1 MLQLASTGPGL
12 TFPDEA
18 DRLSIPVDG
27 WNQALFDARNRPD
40 LRLHRLRYPG
50 NTLPQD
56 PMSLDSPSRDGWTGS
71 ANVKLLQLVAAWR
84 ARSPAATPP
93 VNQMD
98 LSLVT
103 DASLQTPPDDNL
115 LMHTYQDRTSSRWDR
130 QLHRERLT
138 TEWPRASTHR
148 QSKTLGRPLAAT
160 MKTTSLLVLATRA
173 AVRTDRRSCGF
184 TISARTTLG
193 AAIGKSGYWWPCGS
207 ILPSQRTALARS
219 SPCRGHPVT
228 YPTTLTV
235 TWT

>member
-1 MLQLASTGPGL
+1 
-12 TFPDEA
+12 
-18 DRLSIPVDG
+18 
-27 WNQALFDARNRPD
+27 
-40 LRLHRLRYPG
+40 
-50 NTLPQD
+50 
-56 PMSLDSPSRDGWTGS
+56 MSLDSPSRDGWTGS

-84 ARSPAATPP
+84 DRSPAATPP

-115 LMHTYQDRTSSRWDR
+115 LMHTYHASQWDR
-130 QLHRERLT
+130 QLYRGDT
-138 TEWPRASTHR
+138 GTHR
-148 QSKTLGRPLAAT
+148 QSKTLGRTLAAT
-160 MKTTSLLVLATRA
+160 MKTTSLLALATRA